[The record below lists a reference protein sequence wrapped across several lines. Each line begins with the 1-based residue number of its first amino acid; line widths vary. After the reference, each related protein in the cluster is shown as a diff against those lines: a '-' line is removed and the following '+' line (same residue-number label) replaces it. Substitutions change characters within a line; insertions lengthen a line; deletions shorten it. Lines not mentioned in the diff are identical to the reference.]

1 MATVHLTRLG
11 PLLALAVLLA
21 LACRPTPQG
30 AEIKTTRPASTP
42 APAAPP
48 TAATGTA
55 GEGHQ
60 HDSDQMADA
69 AEMAVQSVVNISTTR
84 IQRRA
89 PTQEERLFRR
99 FWGLRGGDHD
109 ETQSHS
115 LGSGVI
121 VDDKGIVVTS
131 NHVIEGAQFIHVR
144 LADGRDLTAEL
155 VGGDARSD
163 LAVLRL
169 QGNVSGLTAMKFADS
184 DKLRLGEVV
193 LAIGSPFGLGQSVS
207 HGIVS
212 AKGRA
217 NVHIADYE
225 DFVQTDAAINPGNS
239 GGALVNLRGE
249 LVGIATAIA
258 SASGGSVGIGFAIP
272 ANMVRPLM
280 QSLLEKGRVVRGWLG
295 VGVQDLSAEL
305 REAFAVGDRG
315 GILITDVQRD
325 SPADRAGVRRGD
337 VLVRI
342 GATTTEAPLRM
353 RNAVAQAGVG
363 AKVEVEVIREGKNL
377 VLQATL
383 AEAPDPRRT
392 RQNSVAPGTAQ
403 AGLLVEPLTS
413 ELQRAH
419 DLPPGLAG
427 VVVAEVEADGAAAR
441 AGLQRGDLILEVDR
455 KPVSA
460 PTDLAQMLQ
469 PGHMAM
475 LLVWRDGN
483 ASFVPL
489 RP

>member
-1 MATVHLTRLG
+1 MHRLATSWTWRWVAIAAW
-11 PLLALAVLLA
+11 LLACA
-21 LACRPTPQG
+21 ACRPSEADHQ
-30 AEIKTTRPASTP
+30 AASVVS
-42 APAAPP
+42 
-48 TAATGTA
+48 
-55 GEGHQ
+55 GHV
-60 HDSDQMADA
+60 HGSNEMADA
-69 AEMAVQSVVNISTTR
+69 AELAVQSVVNISTTR
-84 IQRRA
+84 IQRRV

-131 NHVIEGAQFIHVR
+131 NHVIDGAQFIHVR

-169 QGNVSGLTAMKFADS
+169 QGDLKGLHALKFADS

-193 LAIGSPFGLGQSVS
+193 LAIGSPYGLGQSVS

-280 QSLLEKGRVVRGWLG
+280 QNLLEKGRVVRGWLG

-305 REAFAVGDRG
+305 REAFAVGDRAG
-315 GILITDVQRD
+315 VLITDVQRA
-325 SPADRAGVRRGD
+325 SPADRAGLRRGD
-337 VLVRI
+337 VLLRL
-342 GATTTEAPLRM
+342 GPSATGSPLLM
-353 RNAVAQAGVG
+353 RNAIALAAVG
-363 AKVEVEVIREGKNL
+363 STLLVEVLRDGQV
-377 VLQATL
+377 VQLQAVV
-383 AEAPDPRRT
+383 AEAPEPSR
-392 RQNSVAPGTAQ
+392 APLLATPASLPA
-403 AGLLVEPLTS
+403 AGLLVEPISPALRR
-413 ELQRAH
+413 ER
-419 DLPPGLAG
+419 DLPANLNGL
-427 VVVAEVEADGAAAR
+427 VITEVEADSAAAR

-455 KPVSA
+455 KPVTT
-460 PTDLAQMLQ
+460 PTDLAQTMQAGKL
-469 PGHMAM
+469 AM